1 MAIGKSIYSFIFRWH
16 SNACLLIGD
25 NRVIRFGAL
34 FPPLPEHSFGKI
46 SAKRLNQLSHPNHR
60 VCRYKVTLIP
70 ADLNSK
76 ETGYY
81 YPLLIDVTLVQNNR
95 NKNNTNTDEAKG
107 HAPRVMRSQ
116 VAARDTAGPIHGI
129 A

>member
-1 MAIGKSIYSFIFRWH
+1 M
-16 SNACLLIGD
+16 
-25 NRVIRFGAL
+25 
-34 FPPLPEHSFGKI
+34 
-46 SAKRLNQLSHPNHR
+46 
-60 VCRYKVTLIP
+60 TLIP

-95 NKNNTNTDEAKG
+95 NKNNKHTDEAKG

-116 VAARDTAGPIHGI
+116 VAARDTAGPIWHCLMMYPCRPVWHQRGGT
-129 A
+129 